1 MNAVT
6 RLYRRTDEWAKGLS
20 RVRHAALLGTSA
32 GVGVLTVGLLLSGDL
47 PLVQA
52 LTMGLVMFS
61 LECAF
66 GAFQTTEE

>member
-20 RVRHAALLGTSA
+20 HVQYAALLGMSA
-32 GVGVLTVGLLLSGDL
+32 GVGVLVVGVTLSDEFL
-47 PLVQA
+47 LVQA

-61 LECAF
+61 LECVF
-66 GAFQTTEE
+66 GKYQTTGE